1 MADFAGPAWRLPA
14 APGFSSP
21 PEILRSPQSVES
33 SCSSQDNVLN
43 HTEMYVL
50 PGASLCG
57 WESTCARTKKM
68 LQRWEKREDK
78 ALV

>member
-1 MADFAGPAWRLPA
+1 MSSFLKVCRFPMADFAGPAWRLPA

-43 HTEMYVL
+43 HTEMYGNKKIFTL
-50 PGASLCG
+50 RTERRNYHGTL
-57 WESTCARTKKM
+57 TC
-68 LQRWEKREDK
+68 
-78 ALV
+78 